1 MRLVRRIEQ
10 LESAHLFRGVQYV
23 ISSTPEGEPDEDPS
37 LPPMTEEEWEAK
49 YATPN

>member
-1 MRLVRRIEQ
+1 MVRRIE
-10 LESAHLFRGVQYV
+10 HLDAARLFDGVRYV